1 MLLTDEQKKKYKN
14 PDNDPKGPWVSTDF
28 SAQGWR
34 PNQMYN
40 LKTPSGQV
48 FEPPPGRCWVNVESE
63 YNRLLSDNRMWFG
76 KDGKGRPRSKTYLS
90 ENEGVASWTWW
101 PNTEVGHNQE
111 AKKEINE
118 LFGADNAFDTPK
130 PERLIHRI
138 LHIST
143 DHGDLVL
150 DSFLGSG
157 TTTAVAHKMNRRYI
171 GIEMGEHA
179 ITFCSPRLQK
189 VVDGEQGGISSAV
202 NWKGGSGFHFF
213 RLGETVFMP
222 DGTTNPKVTF
232 PALAA
237 HIWFTETN
245 TPIAVENLDDD
256 VFLGVHNGT
265 AYYLLYNGVL
275 KDKSVMGGNVLT
287 SRTLRALHP
296 FDGPKVIYGAGCR
309 FSPQRLKQENIT
321 FKQTPYQ
328 IKVR

>member
-1 MLLTDEQKKKYKN
+1 
-14 PDNDPKGPWVSTDF
+14 
-28 SAQGWR
+28 
-34 PNQMYN
+34 
-40 LKTPSGQV
+40 
-48 FEPPPGRCWVNVESE
+48 
-63 YNRLLSDNRMWFG
+63 MWFG

-309 FSPQRLKQENIT
+309 FSPHRLKQENIT